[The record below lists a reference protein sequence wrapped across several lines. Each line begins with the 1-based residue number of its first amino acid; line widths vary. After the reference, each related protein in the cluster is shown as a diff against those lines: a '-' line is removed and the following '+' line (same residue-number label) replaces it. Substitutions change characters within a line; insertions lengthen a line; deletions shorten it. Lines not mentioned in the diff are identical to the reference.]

1 MFVHVSMKQIP
12 ALLLPL
18 SHFRLVDETLQR
30 VEKEQEA
37 MEAVLVHMSEN
48 GDKESSPD
56 HFNVRYMYLS

>member
-1 MFVHVSMKQIP
+1 MSGVNEADASLII
-12 ALLLPL
+12 LPL
-18 SHFRLVDETLQR
+18 PYYRLVDETLQR

-56 HFNVRYMYLS
+56 NFNV